1 MKAIA
6 VVVLCAI
13 AWVSFTGLSTFD
25 TSLWIAYAVMAA
37 IELVMAVAL
46 MSTRW
51 RNRPAAIVLAM
62 LAVFQAGQSYYYE
75 QVRYSRNDP
84 VIALDNFGVL
94 LLCVLA
100 VALIAVGPPW
110 PIRRR
115 S

>member
-1 MKAIA
+1 M
-6 VVVLCAI
+6 LCAI

-37 IELVMAVAL
+37 IELAMAVAL
-46 MSTRW
+46 MTTRW
-51 RNRPAAIVLAM
+51 RNRPAAIALAV

-75 QVRYSRNDP
+75 QARYSRNDP

-94 LLCVLA
+94 ILCVLA
-100 VALIAVGPPW
+100 AALIAVGPPW